1 MLWAIMINTML
12 KTQKSELLRY
22 FKKGMWISQDK
33 CKELTGSTRLSAL
46 MFTLRHKEGY
56 EFISRKKKVVNR
68 YGNPSHFTEYKLVV

>member
-1 MLWAIMINTML
+1 ML

-46 MFTLRHKEGY
+46 MFDLRHKDGY
-56 EFISRKKKVVNR
+56 EFISRKKKITNR
-68 YGNPSHFTEYKLVV
+68 YGNPCIYTEYKLVV